1 MGIQVVMDVDKD
13 IIIGVGTHEGKIRL
27 IIATKDGVV
36 ALSGTERDLQNMLTQ
51 LRSTL
56 NDTLKEMSS

>member
-1 MGIQVVMDVDKD
+1 MDVDKD